1 MLKAVSSTMSMK
13 KILAVV
19 VLVPLAIV
27 AVALSVAN
35 RHNVALSL
43 DPFNAADPAVAV
55 AVPLYMLI
63 FAAIALG
70 VLIGGVATW
79 LGQGRWR
86 RQARRLR
93 HEARDMQR
101 ENERYRAAKA
111 SPATALPAIRRDA
124 A

>member
-1 MLKAVSSTMSMK
+1 MK

-19 VLVPLAIV
+19 ILVPIAII

-35 RHNVALSL
+35 RHAVALSL
-43 DPFNAADPAVAV
+43 DPFNSADPAVAV
-55 AVPLYMLI
+55 SMPLFVLV
-63 FAAIALG
+63 FAAIAVG
-70 VLIGGVATW
+70 VVIGGVGAW

-93 HEARDMQR
+93 HELQDARR
-101 ENERYRAAKA
+101 ENAQYRAAA
-111 SPATALPAIRRDA
+111 SPATTLPAPRRA

>member
-1 MLKAVSSTMSMK
+1 MSMK

-19 VLVPLAIV
+19 ILVPIAIA

-35 RHNVALSL
+35 RHDVALSL
-43 DPFNAADPAVAV
+43 DPFNAADPAVAI

-70 VLIGGVATW
+70 IVIGGVGTW

-86 RQARRLR
+86 RQARRLK
-93 HEARDMQR
+93 HEAKDMRR
-101 ENERYRAAKA
+101 ENERYRAATT
-111 SPATALPAIRRDA
+111 SPATALPAVRRDA

>member
-1 MLKAVSSTMSMK
+1 MK

-19 VLVPLAIV
+19 ILVPIAII

-35 RHNVALSL
+35 RHAVVLSL
-43 DPFNAADPAVAV
+43 DPFNSADPAVV
-55 AVPLYMLI
+55 ISMPLFVLI

-70 VLIGGVATW
+70 IVIGGVGTW

-86 RQARRLR
+86 RQSRRLR
-93 HEARDMQR
+93 HELQDAKR
-101 ENERYRAAKA
+101 ENAQYRAAA
-111 SPATALPAIRRDA
+111 SPATTLPTPRRA

>member
-1 MLKAVSSTMSMK
+1 MK

-19 VLVPLAIV
+19 ILVPIAIV

-35 RHNVALSL
+35 RHDVALSL

-55 AVPLYMLI
+55 AMPLYVLL

-70 VLIGGVATW
+70 ILIGGVGTW

-93 HEARDMQR
+93 HEAKDMRR
-101 ENERYRAAKA
+101 ENERYRAATT
-111 SPATALPAIRRDA
+111 SPATTLPVPRRDA

>member
-1 MLKAVSSTMSMK
+1 MK
-13 KILAVV
+13 KLLAIV
-19 VLVPLAIV
+19 VLVPVAIV

-35 RHNVALSL
+35 RHDVALSL
-43 DPFNAADPAVAV
+43 DPFNAADPAVAI
-55 AVPLYMLI
+55 AVPLYMLV

-70 VLIGGVATW
+70 IVIGGVGTW
-79 LGQGRWR
+79 LGQARWR

-93 HEARDMQR
+93 HEAKDMRR
-101 ENERYRAAKA
+101 ENERYRTAKA